1 MMRVAALLFVLAVG
15 ISAVPLEQH
24 DNKPYRIVPFTA
36 DIQFEDTPVRKEYET
51 ELNGD
56 TRSTVESPWTG
67 TIPSDNGAGNYGDLE
82 FYSTTNNG
90 ELYLRETI
98 INGNTNQN
106 VLIYY
111 SRTLPAGRT
120 IRDVKFLNFGR
131 QRGYVRSASF
141 TAASRFIEAE
151 ILVAAG
157 NEIRMFVEIYT
168 N

>member
-1 MMRVAALLFVLAVG
+1 MMRVAALLFILSVA
-15 ISAVPLEQH
+15 ISAVPLEQQG
-24 DNKPYRIVPFTA
+24 NKPYRIVPLTA
-36 DIQFEDTPVRKEYET
+36 DIKFEETPVRKQYQT
-51 ELNGD
+51 EVDGD

-67 TIPSDNGAGNYGDLE
+67 TIPGDTGGNYGDLE
-82 FYSTTNNG
+82 FYQTTNNG

-98 INGNTNQN
+98 INGNTSQN

-141 TAASRFIEAE
+141 SASTRFIEAE

-168 N
+168 S